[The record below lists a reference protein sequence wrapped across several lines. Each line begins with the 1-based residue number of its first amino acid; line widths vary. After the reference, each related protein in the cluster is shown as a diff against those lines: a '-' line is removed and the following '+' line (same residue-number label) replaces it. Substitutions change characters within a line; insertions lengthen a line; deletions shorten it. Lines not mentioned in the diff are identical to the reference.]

1 MNTITRHVIGEV
13 LKVFLVVLGIL
24 TLFMIIVG
32 LVRQA
37 NEMGLEPRHVIRI
50 IPFIL
55 PDSLRFTIPAT
66 ILLAVTTVFGRMAG
80 TNEIVALKS
89 LGISPM
95 NVITPIFVLATILS
109 IATVWIND
117 LAVSWGKTNVRRVVV
132 ESVEEIAYSML
143 KSQRSF
149 TTPQFSIIVKDVQDR
164 TLVNPI
170 ISFRG
175 KGKQSVTLSAEEAEL
190 RSDTK
195 AMLLTIVCRD
205 GTLDVDGG
213 TRLRFH
219 GEERHSIPLDSASP
233 GSEAA
238 LQPAYLPMAVI
249 PEMID
254 TQEKKIAKF
263 IQHRA
268 AKAAADIM
276 LGDFA
281 ALDGVESR
289 TEAEIL
295 KNHRNQL
302 ARLKTEPYRRWSNGF
317 SCLCFV
323 MIGAPLSIW
332 WRYGDPLSSFFASFA
347 PILGVYYPMLA
358 LGVEQSKDGTLP
370 PISVWLGNVILFGW
384 GLTLLRR
391 VIRY

>member
-1 MNTITRHVIGEV
+1 MNIITRHIVGEV
-13 LKVFLVVLGIL
+13 LKVFFAVLGIL
-24 TLFMIIVG
+24 TLLMIIFG

-37 NEMGLEPRHVIRI
+37 QEMGLEPRHVIRI
-50 IPFIL
+50 VPYIL
-55 PDSLRFTIPAT
+55 PDSLRYTIPAT
-66 ILLAVTTVFGRMAG
+66 ILLAVTTIFGRMSG

-89 LGISPM
+89 MGISPM
-95 NVITPIFVLATILS
+95 AVLFPIFLLATFLS
-109 IATVWIND
+109 FATVWIND

-143 KSQRSF
+143 TSQHSF
-149 TTPQFSIIVKDVQDR
+149 TTPQFSIIVKGIEDR
-164 TLVNPI
+164 VLLKPI
-170 ISFRG
+170 ITFRG
-175 KGKQSVTLSAEEAEL
+175 KGKQSVTLTAEEAEL

-205 GTLDVDGG
+205 GTLEVDGG

-219 GEERHSIPLDSASP
+219 GEERHSIPLDTASP
-233 GSEAA
+233 GADEAV
-238 LQPAYLPMAVI
+238 QPAYLPMGVI
-249 PEMID
+249 PEKIAE
-254 TQEKKIAKF
+254 QEKKIAKF

-268 AKAAADIM
+268 AKAAVDTL

-281 ALDGVESR
+281 ALDGVETR

-295 KNHRNQL
+295 KTHRSQL

-323 MIGAPLSIW
+323 MIGGPLSIW

-347 PILGVYYPMLA
+347 PTLVVYYPLLA
-358 LGVEQSKDGTLP
+358 VGVEQSKDGNLP
-370 PISVWLGNVILFGW
+370 PISVWIGNVILFIW
-384 GLTLLRR
+384 GYWLLRK